1 MSRIKLILAV
11 CIMLIMI
18 HNSSASSES
27 LGELKEK
34 GLYIIEEQ
42 SFVTNFE
49 SWGKVK
55 FISGVMDE
63 KMLFFIVDQEG
74 SILYQ
79 LPEFSGNDWFF
90 HEILAISFK
99 DVNNDK
105 LKDIIIIADVITGV
119 GREGAI
125 PFPICNIYFQ
135 QKGEFKRINT
145 LDDQINDASKNK
157 DIKMVL
163 EFTKDKVDYINKL
176 LENTK

>member
-1 MSRIKLILAV
+1 MDIIKLIIAA
-11 CIMLIMI
+11 CIMFAMM
-18 HNSSASSES
+18 HSSSASGEN
-27 LGELKEK
+27 LGELKGK
-34 GLYIIEEQ
+34 GLYIIEEE

-55 FISGVMDE
+55 FISGVMNE
-63 KMLFFIVDQEG
+63 KVLFLIADQKG
-74 SILYQ
+74 GILYQ
-79 LPEFSGNDWFF
+79 LPEFSGNDCFF
-90 HEILAISFK
+90 HEIRAISFI

-163 EFTKDKVDYINKL
+163 EFTKDKVDYINKF